1 MADGAGE
8 AVDVADPHTA
18 RPSPLWWTDSHA
30 PTKQQEA
37 ATEAAVAGRATQAKS
52 QARGSCQR
60 LHLAG
65 PA

>member
-1 MADGAGE
+1 MVDEQPRLDQTAGGS
-8 AVDVADPHTA
+8 VGGGD
-18 RPSPLWWTDSHA
+18 
-30 PTKQQEA
+30 
-37 ATEAAVAGRATQAKS
+37 RATQAKS